1 MIYTYMHPAEQIVL
15 LINRIYKKQMTTT
28 SGGNLSI
35 LDEEGDIWITPS
47 GIDKGTL
54 TVADIC
60 QIKPDGTVICKHKPS
75 VETPFH
81 KSVYKA
87 RPDVKAVLHAHPHAL
102 VSFSLIG
109 QIPNTKIIPSSHLVC
124 GDIGFAEYDLPGSEK
139 LGQKISEQFKKGHN
153 IVIMENHGVVTCATN
168 LFEAF
173 KVFETLERCAEL
185 NIVAKQL
192 GEATTLSD
200 EDIALSLEKG
210 NKQLQEFTP
219 LHVTSEEKKVRKEMC
234 LLIHRAYDQN
244 LFTSTMGTFSVRLSN
259 NDFLIT
265 PYGVDRKY
273 LDSDDIVLIKNGKR
287 EKGKQ
292 PSRSANLH
300 QIIYD
305 QHPDVNAIVIAHPTH
320 LMAFGIT
327 RTPLDPKTIPESYIM
342 MRNLVRIPYGLSI
355 IDPKAISNMISPSTP
370 VILAQNDSVLTVGS
384 SLINAFDRL
393 EVAEFT
399 ASTIISASKIGTIA
413 PISQEKVDEIDIA
426 FGLK

>member
-1 MIYTYMHPAEQIVL
+1 M
-15 LINRIYKKQMTTT
+15 YKRQ
-28 SGGNLSI
+28 
-35 LDEEGDIWITPS
+35 
-47 GIDKGTL
+47 
-54 TVADIC
+54 
-60 QIKPDGTVICKHKPS
+60 
-75 VETPFH
+75 
-81 KSVYKA
+81 
-87 RPDVKAVLHAHPHAL
+87 
-102 VSFSLIG
+102 
-109 QIPNTKIIPSSHLVC
+109 
-124 GDIGFAEYDLPGSEK
+124 
-139 LGQKISEQFKKGHN
+139 
-153 IVIMENHGVVTCATN
+153 
-168 LFEAF
+168 
-173 KVFETLERCAEL
+173 
-185 NIVAKQL
+185 
-192 GEATTLSD
+192 
-200 EDIALSLEKG
+200 
-210 NKQLQEFTP
+210 
-219 LHVTSEEKKVRKEMC
+219 
-234 LLIHRAYDQN
+234 
-244 LFTSTMGTFSVRLSN
+244 
-259 NDFLIT
+259 
-265 PYGVDRKY
+265 
-273 LDSDDIVLIKNGKR
+273 VLIKNGKR